1 MNLFGIEYLN
11 ARRRDIT
18 PRAQPSRGGGEGGPR
33 GYTSVLYAAFLM
45 GNAPVMF
52 NISSEEEN
60 ASVYVHLLSEILA
73 LMKPARGK
81 RDRAPSLC
89 P

>member
-1 MNLFGIEYLN
+1 M
-11 ARRRDIT
+11 
-18 PRAQPSRGGGEGGPR
+18 

-52 NISSEEEN
+52 NISSEEETCICLCSSAERN
-60 ASVYVHLLSEILA
+60 SAP
-73 LMKPARGK
+73 MKPARGK